1 MKKIDQA
8 IEEAGEDSDTLP
20 RLDCGSTDDF
30 YANSLSL
37 TEALQA
43 TGLQPVP
50 AAGGYFLIA
59 DCSPV
64 SWLNWYKCAE
74 FTTSFT
80 DYYIDCS
87 RSWG

>member
-30 YANSLSL
+30 YANSLAL
-37 TEALQA
+37 TDALEA
-43 TGLQPVP
+43 TGLQPIP
-50 AAGGYFLIA
+50 AAGGYFLVA

-64 SWLNWYKCAE
+64 RMLAWLLCL
-74 FTTSFT
+74 
-80 DYYIDCS
+80 
-87 RSWG
+87 G